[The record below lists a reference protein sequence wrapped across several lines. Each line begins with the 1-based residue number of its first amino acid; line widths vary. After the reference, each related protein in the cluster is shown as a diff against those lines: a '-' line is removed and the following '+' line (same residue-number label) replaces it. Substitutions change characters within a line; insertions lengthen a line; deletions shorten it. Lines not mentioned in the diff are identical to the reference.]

1 MANKFT
7 ASHKL
12 LRVNVKQEL
21 METNVIYCGDNTEV
35 MRRYI
40 PDDSVDLIYA
50 DPPFFSDKKYE
61 VIWGDGY
68 ELRSFEDRWKG
79 GIHNYVA
86 WMKPRMIECRRV
98 LKNTGSI
105 YLHCDWHA
113 GAYLKIMM
121 DSVFGRENFKR
132 EIVWV
137 MGKRA
142 DNAPIFPKAHET
154 LLFYSKSDN
163 FIFRHPY
170 RAYSEKLLKMLKK
183 DEKGYYYTR
192 GQRTG
197 RRGLADWEKKSKVG
211 LKTYVDLNK
220 GTKVNDI
227 WDDVGDYPRGKEK
240 LGYPTQK
247 PEALLKRVIEASS
260 EPMSI
265 VLDPFCGC
273 GTAIAVAHK
282 LGRRWIGIDV
292 SPTACKLMTKRM
304 RQIGV
309 TSPKVIGLPKTIEEL
324 KALEPFEFQNW
335 VFEKLHGRVNPR
347 KIGDLGIDGWVELD
361 VPTQVKQSENIGRDV
376 VDKFETAIRRYGKK
390 KGVIVAFSFT
400 SGAYEEVARVK
411 LLDEMNSLD
420 IKLKTIKE
428 ILKET

>member
-1 MANKFT
+1 
-7 ASHKL
+7 
-12 LRVNVKQEL
+12 
-21 METNVIYCGDNTEV
+21 METNVIYCGDNIEA

-40 PDDSVDLIYA
+40 PDNSIDLIYA

-79 GIHNYVA
+79 GINNYIA
-86 WMKPRMIECRRV
+86 WMKPRMMECRRV
-98 LKNTGSI
+98 LKKTGSM

-113 GAYLKIMM
+113 GAYLKVMM
-121 DSVFGRENFKR
+121 DRVFGHDNFQR
-132 EIVWV
+132 EIIWV
-137 MGKRA
+137 LGRRA

-154 LLFYSKSDN
+154 LLFYSKGDD
-163 FIFRHPY
+163 FIFYHPY
-170 RAYSEKLLKMLKK
+170 RPYSEKLLKMLKK
-183 DEKGYYYTR
+183 DEKGHYYTR
-192 GQRTG
+192 GRRTG
-197 RRGLADWEKKSKVG
+197 RRKLADWEKKSKIG
-211 LKTYVDLNK
+211 LKTYVDLKK
-220 GTKVNDI
+220 GTRVNDV
-227 WDDVGDYPRGKEK
+227 WDDVGGYPRGKEK

-247 PEALLKRVIEASS
+247 PERLLKRIIETSS
-260 EPMSI
+260 EPMGI

-292 SPTACKLMTKRM
+292 SPTACKLMAKRM
-304 RQIGV
+304 RQIGF
-309 TSPKVIGLPKTIEEL
+309 SNPKIIGLPKTIEEL

-347 KIGDLGIDGWVELD
+347 KVGDMGIDGWVELD
-361 VPTQVKQSENIGRDV
+361 IPTQVKQSENVGRNV

-400 SGAYEEVARVK
+400 KGAYEEVARVS
-411 LLDEMNSLD
+411 LLDEMRRLE
-420 IKLKTIKE
+420 IKLKTVEE
-428 ILKET
+428 ILRET